1 MNGVMVTVFL
11 VLAVAFSILV
21 SSPISHWAV
30 AQIENTT
37 LPENTNN
44 TRQIINLKDNTI
56 TLINTTTNETIKTI
70 PYTGNTGNTLANET
84 LSGTAANMT
93 ANETLSGTAANMT
106 ANETL
111 SGTAANMTANETL
124 SGTAANMTANDNLT
138 EKFRELG
145 K

>member
-1 MNGVMVTVFL
+1 MNVFL
-11 VLAVAFSILV
+11 VLSVALSILI
-21 SSPISHWAV
+21 SSPISHWV
-30 AQIENTT
+30 MAQMQNTT

-44 TRQIINLKDNTI
+44 TRMVLNLKDKTV
-56 TLINTTTNETIKTI
+56 TLINATTNETISVKSVTE
-70 PYTGNTGNTLANET
+70 ARK
-84 LSGTAANMT
+84 NMT

-111 SGTAANMTANETL
+111 SGTAANMTAN
-124 SGTAANMTANDNLT
+124 ANLT